1 MTSREVGFVVTD
13 EYRAWIE
20 KIKQKIKQSQIK
32 ASVKVNYAMLDLY
45 WDIGRDIVIKQ
56 KNAKWGDAFL
66 STMSKDLKKTF
77 PNMSGFSVQNLKSIR
92 YWYKFYNAD
101 ENGLQ
106 AVSQMDMI
114 EKMVKSIPWGHNQ
127 RIVYKCESIQEALF
141 YVQKTMDNGW
151 SRNVLEHQ
159 IDSGLY
165 DRQGKAITNFSI
177 KLPEPQSDLAVQT
190 LKNPY
195 NFDFL
200 TLREEYD
207 EKELEDALVNQITQF
222 LLELGTGF
230 SYMGRQVH
238 IRVGESDFYMDLL
251 FYHARL
257 HCYVVVEL
265 KTEKFKPEFAG
276 KLNFYVTA
284 VNKQIKTLQDNP
296 TIGILI
302 CKDKDDVVA
311 EYALDDISQPIGI
324 AEYELTK
331 VLREEFKSSLPTV
344 EEIENELSE

>member
-1 MTSREVGFVVTD
+1 MADREVVFVVDD
-13 EYRAWIE
+13 EYKAWIE
-20 KIKQKIKQSQIK
+20 NIKERIKHSQIK
-32 ASVKVNYAMLDLY
+32 ASVKVNYELLDLY
-45 WDIGRDIVIKQ
+45 WDIGKDIVSKQ
-56 KNAKWGDAFL
+56 KNVKWGEAFL
-66 STMSKDLKKTF
+66 TTMSRDLRKTF

-92 YWYKFYNAD
+92 YWYKFYNPD

-106 AVSQMDMI
+106 AVSQMELI
-114 EKMVKSIPWGHNQ
+114 EKLVKSIPWGHNQ
-127 RIVYKCESIQEALF
+127 RIMYKCKNIEEALF
-141 YVQKTMDNGW
+141 YVQKTLDNGW
-151 SRNVLEHQ
+151 SRTVLEHQ

-165 DRQGKAITNFSI
+165 DRQGKAITNFQL
-177 KLPEPQSDLAVQT
+177 KLPEPQSDLAEQT

-200 TLREEYD
+200 TLREKYD
-207 EKELEDALVNQITQF
+207 EKELEDALINHITQF

-238 IRVGESDFYMDLL
+238 LHVGESDFYIDLL
-251 FYHARL
+251 FYHVRL
-257 HCYVVVEL
+257 HCYIVVEL

-276 KLNFYVTA
+276 KLNFYITA
-284 VNKQIKTLQDNP
+284 VNKQMKVEQDNP

-324 AEYELTK
+324 AQYELTK

-344 EEIENELSE
+344 AEIESELSE

>member
-1 MTSREVGFVVTD
+1 
-13 EYRAWIE
+13 
-20 KIKQKIKQSQIK
+20 
-32 ASVKVNYAMLDLY
+32 
-45 WDIGRDIVIKQ
+45 
-56 KNAKWGDAFL
+56 
-66 STMSKDLKKTF
+66 MSKDLRKTF
-77 PNMSGFSVQNLKSIR
+77 PNMSGFLVQNLKSIR
-92 YWYKFYNAD
+92 YWYKFYNSD

-106 AVSQMDMI
+106 SVSQMELI
-114 EKMVKSIPWGHNQ
+114 EKIIKSIPWGHNQ
-127 RIVYKCESIQEALF
+127 RIMYKCKNIAEALF
-141 YVQKTMDNGW
+141 YAQKTMDNGW
-151 SRNVLEHQ
+151 SRTVLEHQ

-165 DRQGKAITNFSI
+165 DRQGKAITNFQL
-177 KLPEPQSDLAVQT
+177 KLPEPQSDLAEQT

-200 TLREEYD
+200 TLREKYD
-207 EKELEDALVNQITQF
+207 EKELEDALINQITQF

-230 SYMGRQVH
+230 SYLGRQIH
-238 IRVGESDFYMDLL
+238 LHVGESDFYMDLL
-251 FYHARL
+251 FYHVRL

-284 VNKQIKTLQDNP
+284 VNKQIKTEQDNP

-344 EEIENELSE
+344 EEIESELSE

>member
-13 EYRAWIE
+13 DYRAWIE
-20 KIKQKIKQSQIK
+20 NIKQKIKQSQIK

-56 KNAKWGDAFL
+56 RTAKWGDAFL

-127 RIVYKCESIQEALF
+127 RIVYKCQNIPEALF

-151 SRNVLEHQ
+151 SRSVLEHQ

-165 DRQGKAITNFSI
+165 DRQGKAITNFSV
-177 KLPEPQSDLAVQT
+177 KLPEPQSDLAAQT

-251 FYHARL
+251 FYHVRL

-311 EYALDDISQPIGI
+311 EYVLDDISQPIGI